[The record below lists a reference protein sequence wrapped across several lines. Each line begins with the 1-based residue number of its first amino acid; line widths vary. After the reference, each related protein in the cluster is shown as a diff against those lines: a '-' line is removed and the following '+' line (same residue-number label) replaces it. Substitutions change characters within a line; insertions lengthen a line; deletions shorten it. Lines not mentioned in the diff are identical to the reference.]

1 MFIKVHPNLIRDTA
15 AIYHPKSS
23 AISQLRGKL
32 SIPSRCN
39 RSFLIRTRDF
49 HEKALLHIIKEETTV
64 FNLLKVEQ
72 AAVQVSTG
80 HNQAHNGYT
89 RRDHTG
95 RSLSK
100 VPFWPRA
107 LCNLNLNQT
116 WPENKHQ
123 TPSFIINENSI
134 FHLKSIQLQSAFGC
148 VSQWVELGWFM
159 GCPTMI
165 SVWTGTLCPE
175 SKMCCNHRE
184 SAREQKWLK
193 TDAGEKDRLHNV
205 IKYDFCLFQAH
216 AQFLFFFFGSRLD
229 L

>member
-49 HEKALLHIIKEETTV
+49 HEKALLHIIKEQTT
-64 FNLLKVEQ
+64 ESS
-72 AAVQVSTG
+72 VQSAQSGTG
-80 HNQAHNGYT
+80 SSASVHRTQQAHSGYT

-159 GCPTMI
+159 GLSYNDTL
-165 SVWTGTLCPE
+165 SVDWYF
-175 SKMCCNHRE
+175 M
-184 SAREQKWLK
+184 
-193 TDAGEKDRLHNV
+193 
-205 IKYDFCLFQAH
+205 
-216 AQFLFFFFGSRLD
+216 SRV
-229 L
+229 